1 MKVVDR
7 FLFRDHHFLTQAEL
21 DQVLS
26 LSRQRKVDAVITTEK
41 DAVRLQNLQ
50 FEEEQIYVLQ
60 IEFKP
65 QDPETYKKQFLEEI
79 KFLPKTK

>member
-1 MKVVDR
+1 M
-7 FLFRDHHFLTQAEL
+7 
-21 DQVLS
+21 
-26 LSRQRKVDAVITTEK
+26 
-41 DAVRLQNLQ
+41 QNLQ